1 MNMRIRFAY
10 AFLIREFTDNH
21 QKQGD
26 LGDIVANIKT
36 ILHQGANRAI
46 FMAVKVVMMV
56 LRDREQS
63 RKQQNNDDSPEN
75 LHLKIT
81 RSAWLHCG

>member
-1 MNMRIRFAY
+1 
-10 AFLIREFTDNH
+10 LIREFTDNH
-21 QKQGD
+21 QKQCD
-26 LGDIVANIKT
+26 LGSVVANIEAV
-36 ILHQGANRAI
+36 LHQGANRAI

-63 RKQQNNDDSPEN
+63 RKQQNNDDCPEN

-81 RSAWLHCG
+81 RSAWLHFG